1 MGGKQHEDGT
11 MTTATDLL
19 HLSGTV
25 LDDLFR
31 SSPAGPQPS
40 GRGAGTA
47 VVAAGTVAARP
58 LAATTRALAWQGK
71 EFAPDGGSLRNL
83 LTPFGVRAVA
93 AKVYEDDSWFDGQP
107 CIVLDYSETSKAA
120 RWVRDEIRE
129 VAPGLYLGLVY
140 VRSRRLPVRFT
151 LQFAP
156 VHEASPGTAERQTA
170 SPGR

>member
-1 MGGKQHEDGT
+1 

-19 HLSGTV
+19 QLSGTD

-31 SSPAGPQPS
+31 ASPAGPLPS

-58 LAATTRALAWQGK
+58 LAATTRLLAWQGK
-71 EFAPDGGSLRNL
+71 EFAADHGSLRNL
-83 LTPFGVRAVA
+83 LTPFGVRAVEA
-93 AKVYEDDSWFDGQP
+93 RVYDDDSWLDGEP
-107 CIVLDYSETSKAA
+107 CIVLDYSTTSKVA

-129 VAPGLYLGLVY
+129 VAPGLYLGLVF

-151 LQFAP
+151 LEFA
-156 VHEASPGTAERQTA
+156 ASDDIAARGAERAATSSA
-170 SPGR
+170 R

>member
-1 MGGKQHEDGT
+1 

-19 HLSGTV
+19 HLSGTD

-31 SSPAGPQPS
+31 ASPAGPLPS

-58 LAATTRALAWQGK
+58 LAATTRLLAWQGK
-71 EFAPDGGSLRNL
+71 EFAADGGSLRNL

-93 AKVYEDDSWFDGQP
+93 AKVYEDDSWFDGEP
-107 CIVLDYSETSKAA
+107 CIVLDYSATSKVAQ
-120 RWVRDEIRE
+120 WVRDEIRE

-140 VRSRRLPVRFT
+140 VRSKRLPVRFT
-151 LQFAP
+151 LEFAAAGEAPSGP
-156 VHEASPGTAERQTA
+156 VEEEATSPAR
-170 SPGR
+170 